1 MNLTARQKAFFL
13 IVLKQRLKNAA
24 PLFAFVSQGE
34 EKEMTKMY
42 AELSGR
48 GEKEISAVATSELR
62 KLASSKKQNYLAD
75 VHVDWLVDKLCEE
88 TPEIIAAILRQLPAE
103 RVRAILDTLPHEV
116 LDFMPKLS
124 DTYAIPEQLVD
135 LFQKKF
141 ESFFPVSKQFDPNK
155 RFEYEHLCLLRADH
169 IEKVFRNFGYR
180 EVALGLITLPD
191 AAQGVILNRLAPLDR
206 ERVQHYLKTEKNQVA
221 ERRLKR
227 AQIHLV
233 NKEIQAGDSSV
244 FIMSMGFLIF
254 AKTVLRRDLDDIQI
268 IKHKLSRKDCKIL
281 DFFIENHID
290 QNTEASVVGFRED
303 LLIAVRSV
311 YGKEIKNY

>member
-24 PLFAFVSQGE
+24 PLFAFVSE
-34 EKEMTKMY
+34 SEKREMTKMY
-42 AELSGR
+42 AALSGR
-48 GEKEISAVATSELR
+48 GEREISAVATSELR
-62 KLASSKKQNYLAD
+62 QLASSKKQNYLAD

-103 RVRAILDTLPHEV
+103 RVRAVLNTLPHEV

-141 ESFFPVSKQFDPNK
+141 ESFFPLSKQFDPEK

-169 IEKVFRNFGYR
+169 VAKVFLNLGYR

-191 AAQGVILNRLAPLDR
+191 TARGVVLNRLAPNDR

-227 AQIHLV
+227 AQVHLV
-233 NKEIQAGDSSV
+233 SKEVQAGDPSV
-244 FIMSMGFLIF
+244 FVRSMGFMVF
-254 AKTVLRRDLDDIQI
+254 AKTVLRRDLDDII
-268 IKHKLSRKDCKIL
+268 VIKHKLSRKDCKIL
-281 DFFIENHID
+281 DYFIENHID
-290 QNTEASVVGFRED
+290 KNTEASVVGFRED
-303 LLIAVRSV
+303 LLIAVRNV